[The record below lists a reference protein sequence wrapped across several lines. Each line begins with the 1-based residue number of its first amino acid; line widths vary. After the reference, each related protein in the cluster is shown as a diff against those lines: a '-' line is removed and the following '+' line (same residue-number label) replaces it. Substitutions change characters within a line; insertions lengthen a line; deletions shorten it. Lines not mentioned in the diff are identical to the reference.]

1 MANGGLIAH
10 SGAHN
15 IAVAAKHYR
24 VPFVVITG
32 LHKLCPLYAFDQDT
46 FNEHYAPSQVS
57 HSEQTAEKRERERG
71 FDKKERVYVSV
82 V

>member
-46 FNEHYAPSQVS
+46 FNEHYAPSQVRR
-57 HSEQTAEKRERERG
+57 TT
-71 FDKKERVYVSV
+71 FCM
-82 V
+82 